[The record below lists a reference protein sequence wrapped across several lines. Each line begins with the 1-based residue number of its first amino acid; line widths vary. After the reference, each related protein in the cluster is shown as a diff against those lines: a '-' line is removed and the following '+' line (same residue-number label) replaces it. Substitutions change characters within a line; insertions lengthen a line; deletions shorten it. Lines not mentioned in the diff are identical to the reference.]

1 MLASDRIR
9 KRIKDYNDN
18 LSKFDGVLEIN
29 GANFRCNDNI
39 SQFIK
44 DGELEELQDEVEK
57 NFQAVLESLVIDTEN
72 DHNTRET
79 AHRVAKMFINEVFSG
94 RYNSMPNVTAFP
106 NMGYKSLYTSGP
118 ISVRSTCAH
127 HFQNIVGKAYVGVFP
142 GKEVIGLSK
151 FNRLIHWIAERPQIQ
166 EEMTMQIADAVEEVT
181 SADGVAIVVRAE
193 HMCMTHRGVK
203 EHESDMTTSVMRGDF
218 RNDPELKK
226 EFLTLM
232 QEMR

>member
-1 MLASDRIR
+1 MSAIATIIR
-9 KRIKDYNDN
+9 KRIAKDGG
-18 LSKFDGVLEIN
+18 KF
-29 GANFRCNDNI
+29 FCNDNI
-39 SQFIK
+39 SKYIK
-44 DGELEELQDEVEK
+44 KETELSWIERDVTEKIEELLQC
-57 NFQAVLESLVIDTEN
+57 LIIDTEN
-72 DHNTRET
+72 DHNTQET
-79 AHRVAKMFINEVFSG
+79 AKRMAKMFIHEIFRG
-94 RYNSMPNVTAFP
+94 RYREQPKITTFP
-106 NMGYKSLYTSGP
+106 NATNYDQLYITGP
-118 ISVRSTCAH
+118 ISIRSTCAH

-151 FNRLIHWIAERPQIQ
+151 FNRLINWIAERPQIQ

-203 EHESDMTTSVMRGDF
+203 EHESDMTTSVMRGVF

>member
-1 MLASDRIR
+1 MSAIATIIR
-9 KRIKDYNDN
+9 KRIAKDGG
-18 LSKFDGVLEIN
+18 KF
-29 GANFRCNDNI
+29 FCNDNI
-39 SQFIK
+39 SKYIK
-44 DGELEELQDEVEK
+44 KETELSWIERDVTEKIEELLQC
-57 NFQAVLESLVIDTEN
+57 LIIDTEN
-72 DHNTRET
+72 DHNTQET
-79 AHRVAKMFINEVFSG
+79 AKRMAKMFIHEIFRG
-94 RYNSMPNVTAFP
+94 RYREQPKITTFP
-106 NMGYKSLYTSGP
+106 NATNYDQLYITGP
-118 ISVRSTCAH
+118 ISIRSTCAH

-151 FNRLIHWIAERPQIQ
+151 FNRLINWIAERPQIQ

-181 SADGVAIVVRAE
+181 GADGVAIVIRAE

>member
-1 MLASDRIR
+1 MSAIATIIR
-9 KRIKDYNDN
+9 KRIAKDGG
-18 LSKFDGVLEIN
+18 KF
-29 GANFRCNDNI
+29 FCNDNI
-39 SQFIK
+39 SKYIK
-44 DGELEELQDEVEK
+44 KETELSWIERDVTEKIEELLQC
-57 NFQAVLESLVIDTEN
+57 LIIDTEN
-72 DHNTRET
+72 DHNTQET
-79 AHRVAKMFINEVFSG
+79 AKRMAKMFIHEIFRG
-94 RYNSMPNVTAFP
+94 RYREQPKITTFP
-106 NMGYKSLYTSGP
+106 NATNYDQLYITGP
-118 ISVRSTCAH
+118 ISIRSTCAH

-181 SADGVAIVVRAE
+181 GADGVAIVIRAE

>member
-1 MLASDRIR
+1 MSAIATIIR
-9 KRIKDYNDN
+9 KRIAKDGG
-18 LSKFDGVLEIN
+18 KF
-29 GANFRCNDNI
+29 FCNDNI
-39 SQFIK
+39 SKYIK
-44 DGELEELQDEVEK
+44 KETELSWIERDVTEKIEELLQC
-57 NFQAVLESLVIDTEN
+57 LIIDTEN
-72 DHNTRET
+72 DHNTQET
-79 AHRVAKMFINEVFSG
+79 AKRMAKMFIHEIFRG
-94 RYNSMPNVTAFP
+94 RYREQPKITTFP
-106 NMGYKSLYTSGP
+106 NATNHDQPYITGP
-118 ISVRSTCAH
+118 ISIRSTCAH

-151 FNRLIHWIAERPQIQ
+151 FNRLINWIAERPQIQ

-181 SADGVAIVVRAE
+181 GADGVAIVIRAE

>member
-1 MLASDRIR
+1 MSAIATIIR
-9 KRIKDYNDN
+9 KRIAKDKG
-18 LSKFDGVLEIN
+18 KF
-29 GANFRCNDNI
+29 FCNDNI
-39 SQFIK
+39 SKYIK
-44 DGELEELQDEVEK
+44 NETELSWIERDVTEKIEELLQC
-57 NFQAVLESLVIDTEN
+57 LIIDTEN
-72 DHNTRET
+72 DHNTQET
-79 AHRVAKMFINEVFSG
+79 AKRMAKMFIHEIFRG
-94 RYNSMPNVTAFP
+94 RYREQPKITTFP
-106 NMGYKSLYTSGP
+106 NATNYDQLYITGP
-118 ISVRSTCAH
+118 ISIRSTCAH

-151 FNRLIHWIAERPQIQ
+151 FNRLINWIAERPQIQ

-181 SADGVAIVVRAE
+181 GADGVAIVIRAE

>member
-1 MLASDRIR
+1 MSKAIENIIK
-9 KRIKDYNDN
+9 KRIAKDGG
-18 LSKFDGVLEIN
+18 KF
-29 GANFRCNDNI
+29 FCNDNI
-39 SQFIK
+39 SKYIQSEAEIYWIERDVEMK
-44 DGELEELQDEVEK
+44 VEELLQC
-57 NFQAVLESLVIDTEN
+57 LIIDTEN
-72 DHNTRET
+72 DHNTQET
-79 AHRVAKMFINEVFSG
+79 AKRMAKMFIHEIFRG
-94 RYNSMPNVTAFP
+94 RYREQPKITTFP
-106 NMGYKSLYTSGP
+106 NATNYDQLYITGP
-118 ISVRSTCAH
+118 VSIRSTCAH

-151 FNRLIHWIAERPQIQ
+151 FNRLINWIAERPQIQ

-181 SADGVAIVVRAE
+181 GADGVAIVIRAE

-203 EHESDMTTSVMRGDF
+203 EHESDMTTSVMRGSF

>member
-1 MLASDRIR
+1 M
-9 KRIKDYNDN
+9 
-18 LSKFDGVLEIN
+18 
-29 GANFRCNDNI
+29 
-39 SQFIK
+39 
-44 DGELEELQDEVEK
+44 
-57 NFQAVLESLVIDTEN
+57 
-72 DHNTRET
+72 
-79 AHRVAKMFINEVFSG
+79 
-94 RYNSMPNVTAFP
+94 
-106 NMGYKSLYTSGP
+106 
-118 ISVRSTCAH
+118 
-127 HFQNIVGKAYVGVFP
+127 FP

-203 EHESDMTTSVMRGDF
+203 EHESDMTTSVMRGSF

>member
-1 MLASDRIR
+1 MSAIATIIR
-9 KRIKDYNDN
+9 KRIAKDGG
-18 LSKFDGVLEIN
+18 KF
-29 GANFRCNDNI
+29 FCNDNI
-39 SQFIK
+39 SKYIK
-44 DGELEELQDEVEK
+44 KETELSWIERDVTEKIEELLQC
-57 NFQAVLESLVIDTEN
+57 LIIDTEN
-72 DHNTRET
+72 DHNTQET
-79 AHRVAKMFINEVFSG
+79 AKRMAKMFIHEIFRG
-94 RYNSMPNVTAFP
+94 RYREQPKITTFP
-106 NMGYKSLYTSGP
+106 NATNYDQLYITGP
-118 ISVRSTCAH
+118 ISIRSTCAH

-166 EEMTMQIADAVEEVT
+166 EEDAVEEVT
-181 SADGVAIVVRAE
+181 GADGVAIVIRAE

>member
-1 MLASDRIR
+1 MSAIATIIR
-9 KRIKDYNDN
+9 KRIAKDGG
-18 LSKFDGVLEIN
+18 KF
-29 GANFRCNDNI
+29 FCNDNI
-39 SQFIK
+39 SKYIK
-44 DGELEELQDEVEK
+44 KETELSWIERDVKERLEEL
-57 NFQAVLESLVIDTEN
+57 LECLVIDTKN
-72 DHNTRET
+72 DHNTQET
-79 AHRVAKMFINEVFSG
+79 AKRMAKMFVHEIFRG
-94 RYNSMPNVTAFP
+94 RYREQPKITTFP
-106 NMGYKSLYTSGP
+106 NATNYDQLYITGP
-118 ISVRSTCAH
+118 ISIRSTCAH

-181 SADGVAIVVRAE
+181 NADGVAIVVRAE

>member
-1 MLASDRIR
+1 MSAIATIIR
-9 KRIKDYNDN
+9 KRIAKDGG
-18 LSKFDGVLEIN
+18 KF
-29 GANFRCNDNI
+29 FCNDNI
-39 SQFIK
+39 SKYIK
-44 DGELEELQDEVEK
+44 KETELSWIERDVTEKIEELLQC
-57 NFQAVLESLVIDTEN
+57 LIIDTEN
-72 DHNTRET
+72 DHNTQET
-79 AHRVAKMFINEVFSG
+79 AKRMAKMFIHEIFRG
-94 RYNSMPNVTAFP
+94 RYREQPKITTFP
-106 NMGYKSLYTSGP
+106 NATNYDQLYITGP
-118 ISVRSTCAH
+118 ISIRSTCAH

-203 EHESDMTTSVMRGDF
+203 EHESDMTTSVMRGVF

>member
-1 MLASDRIR
+1 MSAIATIIK
-9 KRIKDYNDN
+9 KRIAKDKG
-18 LSKFDGVLEIN
+18 KF
-29 GANFRCNDNI
+29 FCNDNI
-39 SQFIK
+39 SKYIK
-44 DGELEELQDEVEK
+44 NETELSWIERDVEMKIEELLQC
-57 NFQAVLESLVIDTEN
+57 LIIDTEN
-72 DHNTRET
+72 DHNTQET
-79 AHRVAKMFINEVFSG
+79 AKRMAKMFVHEIFRG
-94 RYNSMPNVTAFP
+94 RYREQPKITTFP
-106 NMGYKSLYTSGP
+106 NATNYDQLYITGP
-118 ISVRSTCAH
+118 ISIRSTCAH

-181 SADGVAIVVRAE
+181 NADGVAIVVRAE

>member
-1 MLASDRIR
+1 MSAIATIIR
-9 KRIKDYNDN
+9 KRIAKDGG
-18 LSKFDGVLEIN
+18 KF
-29 GANFRCNDNI
+29 FCNDNI
-39 SQFIK
+39 SKYIK
-44 DGELEELQDEVEK
+44 KETELSWIERDVTEKIEELLQC
-57 NFQAVLESLVIDTEN
+57 LIIDTEN
-72 DHNTRET
+72 DHNTQET
-79 AHRVAKMFINEVFSG
+79 AKRMAKMFIHEIFRG
-94 RYNSMPNVTAFP
+94 RYREQPKITTFP
-106 NMGYKSLYTSGP
+106 NATNYDQLYITGP
-118 ISVRSTCAH
+118 ISIRSTCAH

-151 FNRLIHWIAERPQIQ
+151 FNRLINWIAERPQIQ

-203 EHESDMTTSVMRGDF
+203 EHESDMTTSVMRGSF

>member
-1 MLASDRIR
+1 MSAIATIIR
-9 KRIKDYNDN
+9 KRIAKDGG
-18 LSKFDGVLEIN
+18 KF
-29 GANFRCNDNI
+29 FCNDNI
-39 SQFIK
+39 SKYIK
-44 DGELEELQDEVEK
+44 KETELSWIERDVTEKIEELLQC
-57 NFQAVLESLVIDTEN
+57 LIIDTEN
-72 DHNTRET
+72 DHNTQET
-79 AHRVAKMFINEVFSG
+79 AKRMAKMFIHEIFRG
-94 RYNSMPNVTAFP
+94 RYREQPKITTFP
-106 NMGYKSLYTSGP
+106 NATNYDQLYITGP
-118 ISVRSTCAH
+118 ISIRSTCAH

-181 SADGVAIVVRAE
+181 GADGVAIVIRAE

-203 EHESDMTTSVMRGDF
+203 EHESDMTTSVMRGSF

>member
-1 MLASDRIR
+1 MAKAIENIIR
-9 KRIKDYNDN
+9 KRIAKDGG
-18 LSKFDGVLEIN
+18 KF
-29 GANFRCNDNI
+29 FCNDNI
-39 SQFIK
+39 SKYIQSEAEIYWIERDVEMK
-44 DGELEELQDEVEK
+44 VEELLQC
-57 NFQAVLESLVIDTEN
+57 LIIDTEN
-72 DHNTRET
+72 DHNTQET
-79 AHRVAKMFINEVFSG
+79 AKRMAKMFIHEIFRG
-94 RYNSMPNVTAFP
+94 RYREQPKITTFP
-106 NMGYKSLYTSGP
+106 NATNYDQLYITGP
-118 ISVRSTCAH
+118 VSIRSTCAH

-151 FNRLIHWIAERPQIQ
+151 FNRLINWIAARPQIQ

-181 SADGVAIVVRAE
+181 GADGVAIVIRAE

-203 EHESDMTTSVMRGDF
+203 EHESDMTTSVMRGSF

>member
-1 MLASDRIR
+1 MSAIATIIR
-9 KRIKDYNDN
+9 KRIAKDGG
-18 LSKFDGVLEIN
+18 KF
-29 GANFRCNDNI
+29 FCNDNI
-39 SQFIK
+39 SKYIK
-44 DGELEELQDEVEK
+44 KETELSWIERDVTEKIEEL
-57 NFQAVLESLVIDTEN
+57 LHCLIIDTKN
-72 DHNTRET
+72 DHNTQET
-79 AHRVAKMFINEVFSG
+79 AKRMAKMFIHEIFRG
-94 RYNSMPNVTAFP
+94 RYREQPKITTFP
-106 NMGYKSLYTSGP
+106 NATNYDQLYITGP
-118 ISVRSTCAH
+118 ISIRSTCAH

-151 FNRLIHWIAERPQIQ
+151 FNRLINWIAERPQIQ

-181 SADGVAIVVRAE
+181 GADGVAIVIRAE

-203 EHESDMTTSVMRGDF
+203 EHESDMTTSVMRGSF

>member
-1 MLASDRIR
+1 MSAIATIIR
-9 KRIKDYNDN
+9 KRIAKDGG
-18 LSKFDGVLEIN
+18 KF
-29 GANFRCNDNI
+29 FCNDNI
-39 SQFIK
+39 SKYIK
-44 DGELEELQDEVEK
+44 KETELSWIERDVTEKIEELLQC
-57 NFQAVLESLVIDTEN
+57 LIIDTEN
-72 DHNTRET
+72 DHNTQET
-79 AHRVAKMFINEVFSG
+79 AKRMAKMFIHEIFRG
-94 RYNSMPNVTAFP
+94 RYREQPKITTFP
-106 NMGYKSLYTSGP
+106 NATNYDQLYITGP
-118 ISVRSTCAH
+118 ISIRSTCAH

-203 EHESDMTTSVMRGDF
+203 EHESDMTTSVMRGSF

>member
-1 MLASDRIR
+1 MPKAIETIIR
-9 KRIKDYNDN
+9 KRIAKDGG
-18 LSKFDGVLEIN
+18 KF
-29 GANFRCNDNI
+29 FCNDNI
-39 SQFIK
+39 SKYIQNES
-44 DGELEELQDEVEK
+44 ELYWIERDVEMKVEELLQC
-57 NFQAVLESLVIDTEN
+57 LIIDTEN
-72 DHNTRET
+72 DHNTQET
-79 AHRVAKMFINEVFSG
+79 AKRMAKMFIHEIFRG
-94 RYNSMPNVTAFP
+94 RYREQPKITTFP
-106 NMGYKSLYTSGP
+106 NATNYDQLYITGP
-118 ISVRSTCAH
+118 ISIRSTCAH

-203 EHESDMTTSVMRGDF
+203 EHESDMTTSVMRGSF

>member
-1 MLASDRIR
+1 MSKAIETIIK
-9 KRIKDYNDN
+9 KRIAKDGG
-18 LSKFDGVLEIN
+18 KF
-29 GANFRCNDNI
+29 FCNDNI
-39 SQFIK
+39 SKYIQNES
-44 DGELEELQDEVEK
+44 ELCCIERDVEMKIEELLQC
-57 NFQAVLESLVIDTEN
+57 LIIDTEN
-72 DHNTRET
+72 DHNTKDT
-79 AHRVAKMFINEVFSG
+79 AKRMAKMFIHEIFRG
-94 RYNSMPNVTAFP
+94 RYREQPKITTFP
-106 NMGYKSLYTSGP
+106 NATDSDQLYITGP
-118 ISVRSTCAH
+118 VSIRSTCAH

-181 SADGVAIVVRAE
+181 GADGVAIVMRAE

-203 EHESDMTTSVMRGDF
+203 EHESDMTTSVMRGVF
-218 RNDPELKK
+218 RDDPELKK

>member
-1 MLASDRIR
+1 MSKAIETIIK
-9 KRIKDYNDN
+9 KRIAKDGG
-18 LSKFDGVLEIN
+18 KF
-29 GANFRCNDNI
+29 FCNDNI
-39 SQFIK
+39 SKYIQNES
-44 DGELEELQDEVEK
+44 ELCCIERDVEMKIEELLQC
-57 NFQAVLESLVIDTEN
+57 LIIDTEN
-72 DHNTRET
+72 DHNTKDT
-79 AHRVAKMFINEVFSG
+79 AKRMAKMFIHEIFRG
-94 RYNSMPNVTAFP
+94 RYREQPKITTFP
-106 NMGYKSLYTSGP
+106 NATDYDQLYITGP
-118 ISVRSTCAH
+118 VSIRSTCAH

-181 SADGVAIVVRAE
+181 GADGVAIVMRAE

-203 EHESDMTTSVMRGDF
+203 EHESDMTTSVMRGVF
-218 RNDPELKK
+218 RDDPELKK

>member
-1 MLASDRIR
+1 MSAIATIIR
-9 KRIKDYNDN
+9 KRIAKDGG
-18 LSKFDGVLEIN
+18 KF
-29 GANFRCNDNI
+29 FCNDNI
-39 SQFIK
+39 SKYIK
-44 DGELEELQDEVEK
+44 KETELSWIERDVTEKIEELLQC
-57 NFQAVLESLVIDTEN
+57 LIIDTEN
-72 DHNTRET
+72 DHNTQET
-79 AHRVAKMFINEVFSG
+79 AKRMAKMFIHEIFRG
-94 RYNSMPNVTAFP
+94 RYREQPKITTFP
-106 NMGYKSLYTSGP
+106 NATNYDQLYITGP
-118 ISVRSTCAH
+118 ISIRSTCAH

-151 FNRLIHWIAERPQIQ
+151 FNRLINWIAERPQIQ

-181 SADGVAIVVRAE
+181 GADGVAIVIRAE

-203 EHESDMTTSVMRGDF
+203 EHESDMTTSVMRGSF

>member
-1 MLASDRIR
+1 MSAIATIIR
-9 KRIKDYNDN
+9 KGIAKDGG
-18 LSKFDGVLEIN
+18 KF
-29 GANFRCNDNI
+29 FCNDNI
-39 SQFIK
+39 SKYIK
-44 DGELEELQDEVEK
+44 KETELSWIERDVTEKIEELLQC
-57 NFQAVLESLVIDTEN
+57 LIIDTEN
-72 DHNTRET
+72 DHNTQET
-79 AHRVAKMFINEVFSG
+79 AKRMAKMFIHEIFRG
-94 RYNSMPNVTAFP
+94 RYREQPKITTFP
-106 NMGYKSLYTSGP
+106 NATNYDQLYITGP
-118 ISVRSTCAH
+118 ISIRSTCAH

-151 FNRLIHWIAERPQIQ
+151 FNRLINWIAERPQIQ

-181 SADGVAIVVRAE
+181 GADGVAIVIRAE

-203 EHESDMTTSVMRGDF
+203 EHESDMTTSVMRGSF

>member
-1 MLASDRIR
+1 MAKAIENIIR
-9 KRIKDYNDN
+9 KRIAKDGG
-18 LSKFDGVLEIN
+18 KF
-29 GANFRCNDNI
+29 FCNDNI
-39 SQFIK
+39 SKYIQSEAEIYWIERDVDMK
-44 DGELEELQDEVEK
+44 VEELLQC
-57 NFQAVLESLVIDTEN
+57 LIIDTEN
-72 DHNTRET
+72 DHNTQET
-79 AHRVAKMFINEVFSG
+79 AKRMAKMFIHEIFRG
-94 RYNSMPNVTAFP
+94 RYREQPKITTFP
-106 NMGYKSLYTSGP
+106 NATNYDQLYITGP
-118 ISVRSTCAH
+118 VSIRSTCAH

-151 FNRLIHWIAERPQIQ
+151 FNRLINWIAERPQIQ

-181 SADGVAIVVRAE
+181 GADGVAIVIRAE

-203 EHESDMTTSVMRGDF
+203 EHESDMTTSVMRGSF

>member
-1 MLASDRIR
+1 MSAIATIIK
-9 KRIKDYNDN
+9 KRIAKDKG
-18 LSKFDGVLEIN
+18 KF
-29 GANFRCNDNI
+29 FCNDNI
-39 SQFIK
+39 SKYIK
-44 DGELEELQDEVEK
+44 NETELSWIERDVKEKLEEL
-57 NFQAVLESLVIDTEN
+57 LECLVIDTKN
-72 DHNTRET
+72 DHNTQET
-79 AHRVAKMFINEVFSG
+79 AKRMAKMFVHEIFRG
-94 RYNSMPNVTAFP
+94 RYREQPKITTFP
-106 NMGYKSLYTSGP
+106 NATNYDQLYITGP
-118 ISVRSTCAH
+118 ISIRSTCAH

-151 FNRLIHWIAERPQIQ
+151 FNRLINWIAERPQIQ
-166 EEMTMQIADAVEEVT
+166 EEMTMQIADAVEDVT
-181 SADGVAIVVRAE
+181 GADGVAIVIRAE

>member
-1 MLASDRIR
+1 MSAIATIIR
-9 KRIKDYNDN
+9 KRIAKDGG
-18 LSKFDGVLEIN
+18 KF
-29 GANFRCNDNI
+29 FCNDNI
-39 SQFIK
+39 SKYIK
-44 DGELEELQDEVEK
+44 KETELSWIERDVTEKIEELLQC
-57 NFQAVLESLVIDTEN
+57 LIIDTEN
-72 DHNTRET
+72 DHNTQET
-79 AHRVAKMFINEVFSG
+79 AKRMAKMFIHEIFRG
-94 RYNSMPNVTAFP
+94 RYREQPKITTFP
-106 NMGYKSLYTSGP
+106 NATNYDQLYITGP
-118 ISVRSTCAH
+118 ISIRSTCAH

-181 SADGVAIVVRAE
+181 NADGVAIVLRAE